1 MNYNIGDLEKKI
13 LQCKNKGFEEIK
25 TKDIDKIEDIRID
38 ESKKGNERILDFL
51 NKCKNPYTFIVNGT
65 IVRIQ
70 FSDNSSITAE
80 QCISRVLKN
89 EYMK

>member
-1 MNYNIGDLEKKI
+1 MNYNIEDLENKL
-13 LQCKNKGFEEIK
+13 LQCKNKSFDEIK
-25 TKDIDKIEDIRID
+25 SKDIEKIEEVKID
-38 ESKKGNERILDFL
+38 EKKKGNERILDFL
-51 NKCKNPYTFIVNGT
+51 NKCKNPYIFMVNGT

-80 QCISRVLKN
+80 ECISRVLKN